1 MARSSGSTLRMKQQ
15 RSGSVLWSGPGS
27 VRGLSST
34 RLRPYRLANRSLN
47 AYVSAKWNPVSRKST
62 GTVRSMRLSRCAST
76 TPPPPKLTVRA
87 VFPGNASTAHKRI
100 VSGSARFRARARS
113 RTCAALSIAR
123 TPQVAELEQT
133 VDHAGGA
140 LGDLLALRVDRE
152 LRGQR
157 LLVRIRHTGE
167 LGKLPGQR
175 AGVQPFRVASD
186 ALVERGLHV
195 HLEERADALAHLVP
209 DRAVGRNRGRDH
221 RHPVPRE
228 QLRHVADPADVDVAV
243 LARESQPPGEI
254 LAHLVPVEHFD
265 GDAPTTQLRA
275 HRRGERRL
283 ARARQTGEPQREA
296 VRLRDTPVSYQLGLR
311 HLSPTIPSSPL
322 HNVERGTG
330 GEETTKRARFPG
342 KRARSASRV
351 PFTS

>member
-1 MARSSGSTLRMKQQ
+1 MKQQ
-15 RSGSVLWSGPGS
+15 RSGSVLYSGPGS

-47 AYVSAKWNPVSRKST
+47 AYVSGKWKAVSRKST

-87 VFPGNASTAHKRI
+87 ALPGNASTAQVSV
-100 VSGSARFRARARS
+100 VSGSAPLRARARS

-123 TPQVAELEQT
+123 APEVAELDEA

-140 LGDLLALRVDRE
+140 VGDLLALGVDHE
-152 LRGQR
+152 LWAHR
-157 LLVRIRHTGE
+157 LLVGIRHAGE
-167 LGKLPGQR
+167 LRNLPGER
-175 AGVQPFRVASD
+175 PTIQPFGVASD

-209 DRAVGRNRGRDH
+209 DRAVGRNRSRDH

-265 GDAPTTQLRA
+265 RDAPTTQLRA

-283 ARARQTGEPQREA
+283 AGARQPGEPQREA
-296 VRLRDTPVSYQLGLR
+296 VRLRQTPVR
-311 HLSPTIPSSPL
+311 HQFRLSHFSLQPSLSHPPSPQ
-322 HNVERGTG
+322 RG
-330 GEETTKRARFPG
+330 E
-342 KRARSASRV
+342 
-351 PFTS
+351 